1 MVENFY
7 NKAILSKSCYTI
19 SALACFGTASGEGCG
34 NTNHMLEIHVAAV
47 KIASHNGGESGDTL
61 ETVERPGGGISFVLV
76 DGQGSGRGAKTL
88 SNLVATR
95 AISLL
100 KDGAR
105 DSAVSRAVHD
115 YLYTYRMGQVSATLN
130 ILSVD
135 FVSGSIVMS
144 RNNPAPFI
152 VIDRQGLHTYNEVS
166 MPIGLQAMCK
176 PLVTELPVK
185 PYTYIVMFTDG
196 LLKAGER
203 YGEDLALGNYLAG
216 WSVEHGYLP
225 SELTDSLLHRAYDL
239 DRGEPADDIS
249 ILTLA
254 VLPVAQTGLSAGAP
268 LIRRMQVSMP
278 FEDRESGNAGL
289 DF

>member
-1 MVENFY
+1 
-7 NKAILSKSCYTI
+7 
-19 SALACFGTASGEGCG
+19 
-34 NTNHMLEIHVAAV
+34 MLEIHVAAA
-47 KIASHNGGESGDTL
+47 KIASHSGGESGDTL
-61 ETVERPGGGISFVLV
+61 ETIERPGGGISFVLV

-105 DSAVSRAVHD
+105 DSAVARAVHD

-152 VIDRQGLHTYNEVS
+152 VLDRQGLHTHNELS
-166 MPIGLQAMCK
+166 MPIGLQAMSK
-176 PLVTELPVK
+176 PLVTELPVQ

-216 WSVEHGYLP
+216 WPAEHGYPP
-225 SELTDSLLHRAYDL
+225 SELTDSLLQRVYEL
-239 DRGEPADDIS
+239 ERGAPIDDVS

-254 VLPVAQTGLSAGAP
+254 VLPVNPADQSVGSTP
-268 LIRRMQVSMP
+268 IRRMQVSMP
-278 FEDRESGNAGL
+278 FEPHESGNAGL
-289 DF
+289 DAEL